1 MHRGYNLQTKSS
13 TSLSAYYD
21 AGKSIH
27 ETNKS
32 IVDREISS
40 FKGRDGK
47 LDASKIVANW
57 FPDIEAQVFIS
68 HSHKDN
74 KQAVELAGWLHS
86 KFGIKSFID
95 SGVWGYSDEL
105 LRLIADEY
113 CLNLDGKYSYEKI
126 TRASSHVH
134 MMLTTALS
142 RMINNCECIM
152 FMNTPNSISAKN
164 FIQGTD
170 STDSPWIYS
179 EISMTSLIQ
188 KRLPSEHRSKTILK
202 SLVLEAMLD
211 SVPVRYDIDLR
222 HLTTLSMADLNQW
235 GSCADKGSASLDRL
249 YKLKT

>member
-1 MHRGYNLQTKSS
+1 MHRGYNLQTNSS
-13 TSLSAYYD
+13 TLLDAYYGE
-21 AGKSIH
+21 GKSIH
-27 ETNKS
+27 EANKAV
-32 IVDREISS
+32 VDREIKS

-95 SGVWGYSDEL
+95 SGVWGYSDDL
-105 LRLIADEY
+105 LKLINDEY
-113 CLNLDGKYSYEKI
+113 CRGQDGSYLYEKI
-126 TRASSHVH
+126 NRASGHVH

-142 RMINNCECIM
+142 RMINNCECII
-152 FMNTPNSISAKN
+152 FMNTPNSISAKS
-164 FIQGTD
+164 FIQGGG

-188 KRLPSEHRSKTILK
+188 KRSPSEHRKTTLRK

-222 HLTTLSMADLNQW
+222 HLTTLSMADLTKW
-235 GSCADKGSASLDRL
+235 GSGTDKGSAALDRL
-249 YKLKT
+249 YNLKP